1 MIDEELK
8 LEINISE
15 IFERFSRIFKIMQWE
30 VAKKYK
36 LSPIQVQFLIFIK
49 EFPDKFCTVLNISKE
64 FGLKPS
70 TVSDAIK
77 SLEKKGYLKKEV
89 NQKDRR
95 NFYIKITK
103 EGKELE
109 KKIKNWNQNFIEA
122 LKKVPMEEKL
132 KVYEFLLKVL
142 VELQEMESLPFFQTC
157 INCKNLEIK
166 KNNKK
171 IEYFCKVTEKKL
183 MAMDIKLD
191 FCSKFKEIG

>member
-1 MIDEELK
+1 MINEELR

-49 EFPDKFCTVLNISKE
+49 EFPDKFCSVLNISKE

-77 SLEKKGYLKKEV
+77 SLERKGYLKKEV
-89 NQKDRR
+89 NQKDKR
-95 NFYIKITK
+95 NFYIKITNK
-103 EGKELE
+103 GKDLE
-109 KKIKNWNQNFIEA
+109 KKIKNWNKNFIDA
-122 LKKVPMEEKL
+122 LKKVPKEEKL
-132 KVYEFLLKVL
+132 KVYEILLKIL
-142 VELQEMESLPFFQTC
+142 MGLQEMESLPFFQSC

-171 IEYFCKVTEKKL
+171 IEYFCKITEKKL
-183 MAMDIKLD
+183 NIMDIKLN
-191 FCSKFKEIG
+191 FCNKFKRIS